1 MDGNLCPARAGGARE
16 RKNTMRFVPLQ
27 STFKQGRKAMH
38 DVSGIPIEDQNFD
51 DHLEGFIMCSG
62 CDFTSDVYLD
72 PEIAAK
78 KWNRRAN
85 DE

>member
-1 MDGNLCPARAGGARE
+1 MPNELKPCPFCGS
-16 RKNTMRFVPLQ
+16 KNVTY
-27 STFKQGRKAMH
+27 
-38 DVSGIPIEDQNFD
+38 IPIEDQNFD

-78 KWNRRAN
+78 KWNRRVD

>member
-1 MDGNLCPARAGGARE
+1 
-16 RKNTMRFVPLQ
+16 
-27 STFKQGRKAMH
+27 MH